1 MFINKSKKPSLLY
14 VECKSRDISR
24 RNSRISDFLND
35 TTNKENSNQQS
46 NFIPNTAKK
55 IDRTIGSLNKMYK
68 QAIQDQQN
76 LQEQAS
82 MLIEDLNGKLLQRAE
97 LIGQVEELEELIEF
111 HKIQSNFEFAFATK
125 IEQLDLQ
132 IQQLKKQSSFKLSNN
147 IADLIRDREQQHK
160 ILKEK
165 INQETTLAMT
175 MYLQQWGH
183 QFEVIK
189 NQYGNEVYQQVLKE
203 QEQQINQLI
212 SQQYNKKIQ
221 GIILILRNHE
231 KLEKA
236 IQLNIDYVDTQLNDD
251 IVIIKQTMDQKKQL
265 VQNIRNNLLEE
276 DQSKFQLLKRV
287 EDLEQE
293 NQQLEQQLNEITMK
307 KDLYQQEIL
316 NKQKTEEIYN
326 EILTGFDCLS
336 QIDNDDQKSDNS
348 NSQLRSGTN
357 ILSNINKQTKKVLSN
372 HLNKDDSLHFSQL
385 QQYLQIN
392 SIDGETNSKCSSAC
406 QLSADDSLLQHFN
419 ELNLTLL
426 QSEKSKNNYCN
437 MPLQQSQQSQQQQ
450 QQSQLQLQQSQL
462 YSQQSQVQYNYFNQK
477 NSPIE
482 NQSQQI
488 DFIRLQTITEEQLS
502 SKREKSKME
511 QSTKINNTPIHQNF
525 QNYLNLNQVQVIDNS
540 SQSTRVPLTEQ
551 TKRFSNKLGQSQLQM
566 TNCNEVTQKQ
576 ISIPS
581 PYMPLFFNN
590 QPNNPQT
597 QKSQQPQ
604 VFKFKEQN
612 SLSEQISKHKKS
624 KSFDS
629 TANKDIQ
636 QKQLFCN
643 ISANNGQTYYNS
655 KDSQYLST
663 KSNLLIPIEQEILK
677 ITKPLLKGVLIYK
690 RFTSTKPNLTK
701 MEFDPFTCQNPNIC
715 GYCPRI
721 IALSQNFDKIEFKN
735 QMRINQVDSS
745 LQLDQIM
752 RVIIPK
758 TIQQSIQIKKQIQ
771 NRYILSQE
779 ERIFCSIV
787 YWPMSI
793 ITQNEGRIELLF
805 DNEEILESW
814 QTSLIFLKDNIK
826 TLQIINKKLKK

>member
-24 RNSRISDFLND
+24 RNSRISDLLND
-35 TTNKENSNQQS
+35 TMNKENSNYQS
-46 NFIPNTAKK
+46 TYIPNTAKK
-55 IDRTIGSLNKMYK
+55 IDRTVGSLNKMYK

-82 MLIEDLNGKLLQRAE
+82 MLMEDLNGKLLQRAE

-111 HKIQSNFEFAFATK
+111 HKIQSNFEFTFATK

-132 IQQLKKQSSFKLSNN
+132 IQQLKKSSSFKLSSNT
-147 IADLIRDREQQHK
+147 ADLIRDRELQHK
-160 ILKEK
+160 VLKEK

-175 MYLQQWGH
+175 TYMQQWGH

-189 NQYGNEVYQQVLKE
+189 NQYGKEVYQQVLRE

-221 GIILILRNHE
+221 GIIQILRNHE

-236 IQLNIDYVDTQLNDD
+236 IQLNIDYVDTQLNED
-251 IVIIKQTMDQKKQL
+251 IFIIKQTMNQKKQL

-287 EDLEQE
+287 EVLEQE

-336 QIDNDDQKSDNS
+336 QIDNEDQKSDNS
-348 NSQLRSGTN
+348 NSQLRSCSN

-392 SIDGETNSKCSSAC
+392 SIDCETNSKTSSAC

-437 MPLQQSQQSQQQQ
+437 MPLQQQQQQ
-450 QQSQLQLQQSQL
+450 QQQQYQA
-462 YSQQSQVQYNYFNQK
+462 QQQQQIQYNYFNQK
-477 NSPIE
+477 NLPIE
-482 NQSQQI
+482 NQTQQI

-511 QSTKINNTPIHQNF
+511 QSTKINTTPIH
-525 QNYLNLNQVQVIDNS
+525 QNYLNLNKVQVNDNS
-540 SQSTRVPLTEQ
+540 SQSTGVQLSEQ
-551 TKRFSNKLGQSQLQM
+551 TKRFSYKLGQSQLQM

-590 QPNNPQT
+590 QPSNPQT

-612 SLSEQISKHKKS
+612 SLSEQIQKHKKS

-629 TANKDIQ
+629 TANKEIQ
-636 QKQLFCN
+636 QRQLFCN
-643 ISANNGQTYYNS
+643 ISTNNGQTQSYNS
-655 KDSQYLST
+655 KDSQYLSN
-663 KSNLLIPIEQEILK
+663 KSNHLVPIEQEILR
-677 ITKPLLKGVLIYK
+677 ITKPLQKGVLIYK
-690 RFTSTKPNLTK
+690 RFSSTKPNLTK

-721 IALSQNFDKIEFKN
+721 IALSQNFNKIEFKN
-735 QMRINQVDSS
+735 QMKINQVDSF

-771 NRYILSQE
+771 NRFILSQE
-779 ERIFCSIV
+779 ERIVCGIV

-793 ITQNEGRIELLF
+793 ITQNDGRIELLF
-805 DNEEILESW
+805 DNEEILEQW